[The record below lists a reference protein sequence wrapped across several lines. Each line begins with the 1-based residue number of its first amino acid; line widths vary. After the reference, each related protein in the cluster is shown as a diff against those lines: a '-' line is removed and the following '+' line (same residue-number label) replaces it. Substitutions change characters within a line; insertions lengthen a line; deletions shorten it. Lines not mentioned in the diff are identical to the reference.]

1 MVSTRR
7 TSSRLDE
14 RLEDVER
21 RLRELRRT
29 IRALERGGAPRPMP
43 PPAAGAA
50 TSPTE
55 RPAAAPGADRRYA
68 PYTSEEERQR
78 FARYLPSAG
87 FDAGARAPAGGRVRR
102 NQLIAIAI
110 AVAFLLFLIYRAL
123 F

>member
-1 MVSTRR
+1 MAPTRR

-14 RLEDVER
+14 RLDDVER

-29 IRALERGGAPRPMP
+29 IRALERGGAPRTMP
-43 PPAAGAA
+43 PPAVGSSAPPA
-50 TSPTE
+50 E
-55 RPAAAPGADRRYA
+55 RPAASPGADRRYA

-87 FDAGARAPAGGRVRR
+87 FDAGARTPAGGRVRR
-102 NQLIAIAI
+102 NQIIAIAI
-110 AVAFLLFLIYRAL
+110 ALAFLLFLIYRAL